1 VTVLLTLVVCCLQ
14 HGAQLYTGWGYGG
27 IYSTNMLVLE
37 NYANGTKW
45 RMEDTQFEL
54 FSHLV
59 IDGQSKSTRGSN
71 WDFLSCGRLF
81 TYFAKDDLFG
91 VDKGHYH
98 YYAAFTP
105 FVLAFPS
112 FEPPFVTPLG
122 VIFQPLLAAIGS
134 SSRPRALQ
142 FAELSLRLLGQQPD
156 ERSHTHFYDSDY
168 SAHHRPEYAVFVH
181 SLSVHT
187 EATECECGSRH
198 T

>member
-1 VTVLLTLVVCCLQ
+1 
-14 HGAQLYTGWGYGG
+14 
-27 IYSTNMLVLE
+27 MLVLE
-37 NYANGTKW
+37 SYAKGTKW
-45 RMEDTQFEL
+45 TLSDSLFQL

-59 IDGQSKSTRGSN
+59 LDGQAKSTRGSN

-81 TYFAKDDLFG
+81 TYFALNDSFG

-112 FEPPFVTPLG
+112 FKPPFTTPLG

-134 SSRPRALQ
+134 SSRQRASEFEQ
-142 FAELSLRLLGQQPD
+142 LSLRLLGQLPD

-168 SAHHRPEYAVFVH
+168 TAHHRPEYAVFVH
-181 SLSVHT
+181 SLSAGT
-187 EATECECGSRH
+187 EATECELSHLH
-198 T
+198 TNTCPNVGMESDH